1 MVKTYEVAIYQ
12 RKNSKNSIKKYFDT
26 LPEAE
31 QFAMDKKKYYIITEY
46 DENPK
51 LPGIITFSLGNY
63 HFKSF

>member
-26 LPEAE
+26 LPEAK
-31 QFAMDKKKYYIITEY
+31 QFARAKKYYIITEY
-46 DENPK
+46 DENSK
-51 LPGIITFSLGNY
+51 LPGIITFSFGNY